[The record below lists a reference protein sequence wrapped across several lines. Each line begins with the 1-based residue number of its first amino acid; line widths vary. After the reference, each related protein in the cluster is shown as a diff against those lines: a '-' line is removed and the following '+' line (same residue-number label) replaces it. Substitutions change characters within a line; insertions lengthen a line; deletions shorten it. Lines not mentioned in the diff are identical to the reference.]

1 MICIQ
6 VLVTGFLSLQWM
18 VMYMYFTFTIND
30 TKSDEQSSIIFFV
43 YSLSNNLYY
52 LNNTK
57 SFYLSIL
64 TSGLFQKTF
73 FKALVNLIPHYIRQR
88 IHM

>member
-1 MICIQ
+1 MICVQ

-18 VMYMYFTFTIND
+18 IMYMYFTFTIND

-64 TSGLFQKTF
+64 TSILFQKTF
-73 FKALVNLIPHYIRQR
+73 FKGLVNLIPHYIRQR